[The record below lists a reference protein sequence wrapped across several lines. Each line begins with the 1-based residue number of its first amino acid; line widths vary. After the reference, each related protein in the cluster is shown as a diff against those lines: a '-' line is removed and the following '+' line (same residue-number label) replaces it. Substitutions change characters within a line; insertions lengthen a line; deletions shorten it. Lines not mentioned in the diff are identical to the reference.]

1 MNDTENIEKITVLE
15 NRVKFL
21 ENENRILKEKIKRLE
36 RYSFVPYLNI
46 EAGLL
51 RGSVKTLT
59 KMATPTEEESSQ
71 GKNSCESSNATNNPS
86 D

>member
-21 ENENRILKEKIKRLE
+21 ENENRILTEKIKRLE

-71 GKNSCESSNATNNPS
+71 RRNLRESSNATNNPI

>member
-1 MNDTENIEKITVLE
+1 MNDTENIEKIIVHE
-15 NRVKFL
+15 NRIKFL

-71 GKNSCESSNATNNPS
+71 GMNLCGSSNATNNPS